1 MSPPNNPNQQ
11 NAAPTDQSNPLSTA
25 TCLTRPEVLT
35 RRVNNFRRLSNIYKD
50 EYWHLMGELRNAHR
64 EYVAIGLNPFHE
76 EEPELEVE
84 EEEEPQPE
92 PAPEPEPDN
101 SICAFEGCQTRPMPL
116 TPFCFAH
123 ILSDPRQVLYK
134 PCEFVIASAQAGQ
147 AGPVTCRKPILSTRV
162 PAYCNVHMQLG
173 QMHLT
178 RALQGE
184 GLNISS
190 ASQVQ
195 PQLHHLIAEF
205 VRQIQAK
212 RRKVRTE
219 EECKSVFKK
228 EDDATSE
235 G

>member
-11 NAAPTDQSNPLSTA
+11 ESNPLSTA

-50 EYWHLMGELRNAHR
+50 EYWHLMAELRNTHR
-64 EYVAIGLNPFHE
+64 EYVAIGLNPFQ
-76 EEPELEVE
+76 
-84 EEEEPQPE
+84 EEEPQPE
-92 PAPEPEPDN
+92 PEPEPDN

-134 PCEFVIASAQAGQ
+134 PCEFVIASTQ

-190 ASQVQ
+190 ASEVQ

-212 RRKVRTE
+212 RRKVQSE
-219 EECKSVFKK
+219 EECTSVVKK
-228 EDDATSE
+228 EDGTSE

>member
-1 MSPPNNPNQQ
+1 MNPLPDNPNQQ
-11 NAAPTDQSNPLSTA
+11 NADKSNPSSPLSTA

-35 RRVNNFRRLSNIYKD
+35 RRLNNFRRLSNIYKD
-50 EYWHLMGELRNAHR
+50 EYWHLMAELRNAHS
-64 EYVAIGLNPFHE
+64 EYVAIGLNPFQD
-76 EEPELEVE
+76 EVE
-84 EEEEPQPE
+84 EPQPQPE
-92 PAPEPEPDN
+92 PAV
-101 SICAFEGCQTRPMPL
+101 CAFEGCQTRPMPL

-134 PCEFVIASAQAGQ
+134 PCEFVIASAQAGH
-147 AGPVTCRKPILSTRV
+147 AGSVTCRKPILSTRV
-162 PAYCNVHMQLG
+162 PAYCDVHMQLG

-178 RALQGE
+178 RALQGA
-184 GLNISS
+184 GLNIFS

-219 EECKSVFKK
+219 EECKSVVKK
-228 EDDATSE
+228 EDGTAE